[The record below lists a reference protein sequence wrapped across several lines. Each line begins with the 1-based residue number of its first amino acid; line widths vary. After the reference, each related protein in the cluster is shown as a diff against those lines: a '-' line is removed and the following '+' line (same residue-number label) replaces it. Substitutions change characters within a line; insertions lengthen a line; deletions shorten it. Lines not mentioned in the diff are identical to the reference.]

1 MIYPTIIALIPLS
14 FFVHILQLSLLN
26 CHVAF
31 TFPNSVS
38 TSQCYFIISTPLF
51 SDNDCNS
58 GIAKFHTVPLQC
70 DNVLSLCVEALIAG
84 GATGVAS
91 IRRCQKLPQSP
102 TEPMT
107 VGSNTDPL
115 LAKDEPISDGGSA
128 SVITYLRRGNKNGK
142 ETEIE
147 REEWEYVRERFLQT
161 ARSVKKEGEDVV
173 QTPEQRFPCNPWRRP
188 WWGRLSPWSPRRS
201 VMERK
206 SSCRPWRTP
215 R

>member
-147 REEWEYVRERFLQT
+147 REE
-161 ARSVKKEGEDVV
+161 
-173 QTPEQRFPCNPWRRP
+173 
-188 WWGRLSPWSPRRS
+188 
-201 VMERK
+201 
-206 SSCRPWRTP
+206 
-215 R
+215 